1 MRLRWRF
8 PAESEAAARAEVEA
22 RIAAWWQAFETKGN
36 EIEALFAKRAQF
48 ELEAWLTPKLRT
60 IHDGLFWEF
69 SRASG
74 RWAFIITCEEQRELQ
89 PLVDRIVSLAPKGL
103 FCDVL
108 TARPAELSTFALRT
122 VEGRF
127 SVDATKWTAELA
139 PVGHGL
145 LGVTWHGATDD
156 EHEAAVWLTK
166 CLLGEHEMADWVGAV
181 IPGGRSLMSRLFGR
195 SGRVGV
201 ADFVDAFT
209 EAKRRQ
215 HEARP
220 ESRLLVS
227 SRTRDANWAVAT
239 IDPRTRQGG
248 RQLDLRTARTADLE
262 LLSASIGGV
271 PFSSCRFSRF
281 AETLLYVQT
290 DGFADEG
297 FSTTLAMEEAVD
309 AALGPLGRT
318 FGAGTGDQYS
328 YLNLVVADDVD
339 AALERIRQAL
349 QQGRSPKRSWIRFFD
364 DTLANEWVGVWPD
377 SPAPES

>member
-8 PAESEAAARAEVEA
+8 PAESETAARAEVEA
-22 RIAAWWQAFETKGN
+22 RIGAWWQAFETKAN

-48 ELEAWLTPKLRT
+48 DLEAWLTPKLRT

-122 VEGRF
+122 IEGRF
-127 SVDATKWTAELA
+127 SVDASTWTAELA
-139 PVGHGL
+139 PLGHGL

-181 IPGGRSLMSRLFGR
+181 IPGGRSLMSKLFRR
-195 SGRVGV
+195 SSRVSV
-201 ADFVDAFT
+201 AELVDAFA
-209 EAKRRQ
+209 EARRRQ
-215 HEARP
+215 LEARP
-220 ESRLLVS
+220 DGRLLVS
-227 SRTRDANWAVAT
+227 SRVATDANWAVAT

-248 RQLDLRTARTADLE
+248 RQLDLRTARTADPD
-262 LLSASIGGV
+262 LLSASIGGA

-290 DGFADEG
+290 DGFGDEG
-297 FSTTLAMEEAVD
+297 FSSTLAMEEAVD

-318 FGAGTGDQYS
+318 VGAGSGERYS
-328 YLNLVVADDVD
+328 YLNLVVAEVD
-339 AALERIRQAL
+339 GAVERIRAVL
-349 QQGRSPKRSWIRFFD
+349 RKGRLPNRSWIRFFD